1 MNLFAVADSY
11 EALIVAIRERRIE
24 LGLSQLAVDHLA
36 GMPEGYQ
43 AKLEC
48 RLTNPNARNSRSIG
62 AETLPILMHAL
73 GLQLGIFADR
83 RSAEP
88 GKFDP
93 SLGRASKPFAPK
105 TTNFQKLPPIASLS
119 ERGLA
124 GARRRLELTT
134 PEQRQAQAR
143 AASAVR
149 WAGHVKKAKP
159 PTQREASLQRKQT
172 VIDRAAGRRS

>member
-1 MNLFAVADSY
+1 MKLFAVADTY
-11 EALIVAIRERRIE
+11 DALIVAIRERRIE

-48 RLTNPNARNSRSIG
+48 RLTNPNARNARSIG
-62 AETLPILMHAL
+62 VDTLPILMHAL
-73 GLQLGIFADR
+73 GLQLGIFADKR
-83 RSAEP
+83 DAEP
-88 GKFDP
+88 GKIDP
-93 SLGRASKPFAPK
+93 SLGRASKAFAPK
-105 TTNFQKLPPIASLS
+105 TTNFQTLPPIASLS
-119 ERGLA
+119 KRGRA
-124 GARRRLELTT
+124 GARRRNEVTT

-159 PTQREASLQRKQT
+159 LTRRQ
-172 VIDRAAGRRS
+172 AALRRRQSVSARNEPR